1 VLHRVISRT
10 GSMTKNPLP
19 RPLSARGGLGR
30 PSHVAFVTLP
40 KAPRVR
46 GALAV
51 VAFPT
56 AGLSGTIAARYLV
69 QTLRMEPLGYLDGED
84 FEPAVCIEHGRASP
98 CLRAFAAPAS
108 CGPEG
113 RCNQLVVIYTD
124 LSPPLGDLRPLASA
138 VLRWAESSQIDSIVV
153 LEGTPSLLNAADTDN
168 TVDPPRAWSMANV
181 RGEALLPHLKAE
193 PMDGMVTGFAAALL
207 VESLPEG
214 FPLATL
220 IVESQKDRPDA
231 RAAAVMV
238 ESLSLLLPQLN
249 LDPRPLLNEA
259 EKLEGAVR
267 RSRST
272 VAQSRTASRPE
283 APSPGMYG

>member
-1 VLHRVISRT
+1 MSR
-10 GSMTKNPLP
+10 NPRP
-19 RPLSARGGLGR
+19 RPLPARGGPGR
-30 PSHVAFVTLP
+30 PSPVTFVTFP
-40 KAPRVR
+40 KAPRVH

-56 AGLSGTIAARYLV
+56 AGLSGTIACRYLV
-69 QTLRMEPLGYLDGED
+69 QTLEMEPLGYLDGKD

-108 CGPEG
+108 CGPGG

-124 LSPPLGDLRPLASA
+124 LSPPVGDLRRLASA
-138 VLRWAESSQIDSIVV
+138 VLRWAAGSQIDSIVV
-153 LEGTPSLLNAADTDN
+153 LEGYPSSREDADTDS
-168 TVDPPRAWSMANV
+168 TVTPPRVWSMANA
-181 RGEALLPHLKAE
+181 RGEALLQHLKAE
-193 PMDGMVTGFAAALL
+193 PMEGMATGFAAALL
-207 VESLPEG
+207 VESFPKG

-220 IVESQKDRPDA
+220 VVESQRDHPDA

-238 ESLSLLLPQLN
+238 DSLSLLLPQLN
-249 LDPRPLLNEA
+249 LDPRPLLSEA

-272 VAQSRTASRPE
+272 VTRARIASRPE
-283 APSPGMYG
+283 EPSPGMYG